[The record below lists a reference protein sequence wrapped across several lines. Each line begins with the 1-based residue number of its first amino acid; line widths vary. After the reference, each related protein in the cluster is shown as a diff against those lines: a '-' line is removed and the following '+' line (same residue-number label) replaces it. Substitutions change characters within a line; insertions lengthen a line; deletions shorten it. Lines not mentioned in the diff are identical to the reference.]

1 MKNELKSLT
10 SSIVESLDGSSNQ
23 EIYPF
28 LPYLLQDLDEI
39 GTDPRMAA
47 AMIEKHANHGRLS
60 ILDLGCGKG
69 AVSVHLAKTLGC
81 HITGIDGLPE
91 FIESAG
97 KLAAENNVSHLCR
110 FIHADIREEIKNCRD
125 FDVVILG
132 AIGPVFGFM
141 AQTLQ
146 AIAPALRPG
155 GYVFIDDGFKEDDT
169 LPDYDRVLSR
179 SAFYQQIAEQGFV
192 VLEEL
197 IIPPHQLHG
206 SNREIQ
212 DMIVKRAYELIVQH
226 PEKEKI
232 LLNYVQAQEDE
243 IDTME
248 NHLKVGMW
256 LLQQKIL

>member
-1 MKNELKSLT
+1 MKNEFKSLK

-47 AMIEKHANHGRLS
+47 GMIERHVNRGSLN

-69 AVSVHLAKTLGC
+69 AVTVHLAKTLDC
-81 HITGIDGLPE
+81 HITGIDGMPE

-97 KLAAENNVSHLCR
+97 KLATKNGVSHLCR

-132 AIGPVFGFM
+132 AIGPVFGLM
-141 AQTLQ
+141 GQTLQ
-146 AIAPALRPG
+146 SISPALRPG

-169 LPDYDRVLSR
+169 LPGYDRVLSR
-179 SAFYQQIAEQGFV
+179 SAFYQQIEENGFRIA
-192 VLEEL
+192 EEL
-197 IIPPHQLHG
+197 IIPPDKLHG

-212 DMIVKRAYELIVQH
+212 DMIVMRAGELLIKY
-226 PEKEKI
+226 PDKEKI
-232 LLNYVQAQEDE
+232 LRDYVQAQEDE

-248 NHLKVGMW
+248 NHLKVGAW
-256 LLQQKIL
+256 LLEKNEG